1 MATEVVDVEEPR
13 HMSDVT
19 ATLNPFGEHFLLDPY
34 SSFELAR
41 QKSPVVYLPE
51 LDMMDTSDVLSP
63 MAMEIIDSSF
73 NHRALTP
80 GRVYFLNTQK
90 LGKDKLLTTN
100 SENLAVLVD
109 LPVGRSTLATPPGS

>member
-1 MATEVVDVEEPR
+1 
-13 HMSDVT
+13 MSDVT

-63 MAMEIIDSSF
+63 MAMEIIDRRSITEPS
-73 NHRALTP
+73 R
-80 GRVYFLNTQK
+80 
-90 LGKDKLLTTN
+90 
-100 SENLAVLVD
+100 
-109 LPVGRSTLATPPGS
+109 PVASTS